1 MSSSIPNEFVQH
13 VLRYRHQEAP
23 TIKNCLE
30 MLLSHLDGFQP
41 VVQQSFHM
49 PEHSDGVSAV
59 AVPYQL
65 ALAVT
70 TGM

>member
-1 MSSSIPNEFVQH
+1 MNSSMPNEFVRHIVQ
-13 VLRYRHQEAP
+13 YRHAEAP
-23 TIKNCLE
+23 TIKECLE
-30 MLLSHLDGFQP
+30 MLLSHLDGFQL

-70 TGM
+70 AGM